1 MSLFIHKEN
10 QTLLWQLIHETPL
23 WPAFEQVCRSHT
35 ELWFRNII
43 SQFYDKYWEKYS
55 IQPMSVSD
63 LKQINKEIISFMVA
77 DIKKTISPSIV
88 QPVVSTFPEQSM
100 ISVSVSAK
108 PGELPDALKSVRIE
122 KESETTVFN
131 QTILS
136 RIAEYDKPPSSSLS
150 SSSAEIIPANTV
162 SPPSA
167 YQQLAES
174 YNVEKEK
181 EEKVKKA
188 QKEFDDFQR
197 RYSAGFERKPPPP
210 IDFSEQLDS
219 EKIKNMDELI
229 QRQMAERE
237 KDLEGIPL
245 ANIQ

>member
-23 WPAFEQVCRSHT
+23 WPAFEQAYRSHT

-55 IQPMSVSD
+55 TQPMSVGD
-63 LKQINKEIISFMVA
+63 LKQINKEVITYMIA
-77 DIKKTISPSIV
+77 DIKKSVSPASATSASATMISSLPSPSF
-88 QPVVSTFPEQSM
+88 SH
-100 ISVSVSAK
+100 K
-108 PGELPDALKSVRIE
+108 PGELPDALKSVSIE
-122 KESETTVFN
+122 RESDTTMVSGFNET
-131 QTILS
+131 IMS
-136 RIAEYDKPPSSSLS
+136 RIAEYDKPPQTQPAV
-150 SSSAEIIPANTV
+150 SAMGMGMGVGTGF
-162 SPPSA
+162 
-167 YQQLAES
+167 QQLADT

-188 QKEFDDFQR
+188 QREFDEFQKK
-197 RYSAGFERKPPPP
+197 YTLGFERKPPPP
-210 IDFSEQLDS
+210 IDFSEQLDGD
-219 EKIKNMDELI
+219 KIKNMDELV
-229 QRQMAERE
+229 QQQLAERE